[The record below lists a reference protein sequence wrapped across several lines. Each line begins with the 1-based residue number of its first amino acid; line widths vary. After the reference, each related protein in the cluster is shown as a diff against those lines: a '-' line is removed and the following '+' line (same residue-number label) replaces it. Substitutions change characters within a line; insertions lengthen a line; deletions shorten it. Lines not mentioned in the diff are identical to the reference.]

1 MATCNS
7 RDVSTVSFT
16 RPADTTAY
24 ASGDLVANSTTAG
37 SVVPLNFQDA
47 SNGIGR
53 TVQIRRVR
61 ISKSGTSVT
70 NASFRLHLFNVLPT
84 VGSGDNAAIS
94 ISTGR
99 AKYLGQVDVT
109 VGQTFGDGAAGTATT
124 EINCHPVGGATNL
137 YGLLECRGAYTP
149 ASAEVFS
156 ISIEMVQD

>member
-1 MATCNS
+1 MPTCVS
-7 RDVSTVSFT
+7 RDVSAVSFT

-24 ASGDLVANSTTAG
+24 ASGDIVANSTTAG
-37 SVVPLNFQDA
+37 SVVPLNFPNV

-61 ISKSGTSVT
+61 IVKSGTSVT
-70 NASFRLHLFNVLPT
+70 NASFRVHLFNVLPT

-94 ISTGR
+94 ISTGA

-109 VGQTFGDGAAGTATT
+109 VGQTFGDGAFGAATT
-124 EINCHPVGGATNL
+124 EINCHPVGGATTL

-149 ASAEVFS
+149 GNAEVFT
-156 ISIEMVQD
+156 ISLEAVQD